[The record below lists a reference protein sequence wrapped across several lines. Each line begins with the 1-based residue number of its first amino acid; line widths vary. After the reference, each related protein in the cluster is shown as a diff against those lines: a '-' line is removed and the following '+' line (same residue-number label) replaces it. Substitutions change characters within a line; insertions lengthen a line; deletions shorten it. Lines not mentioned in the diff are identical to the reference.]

1 MLGHELILLSSAGEV
16 VPERR
21 QLAAIVFTDLVGYTA
36 LAQKN
41 EALAMQLL
49 EEHRRL
55 VRPFFPKHNGREI
68 KTIGDAFLVEFAS
81 ALEATRCAFE
91 IQQSLNEFN
100 SSRPQDRSVML
111 RIGIHLGDVIHD
123 QNDVYGDAV
132 NIASRIEPLASPGG
146 ICVSEQVY
154 DQIKNKFEFPFST
167 LGERNLKNVSEPVEV
182 FRVILPWEKKS
193 ESESSLEKT
202 RIAVLPFAN
211 MSPDPSDEYFADGMT
226 EELISTISKISELS
240 VISRTS
246 VMGYKKK
253 DKKAVEI
260 ARELNVGTLLEG
272 SVRKAASRVR
282 ISVQLIEAESDKHLW
297 AENYDRNLEDIF
309 AVQSEVAEKVA
320 SSLQVK
326 LTGEDKKRIETGKTP
341 SPEAYAECLKGRV
354 NMFRMDRSSLMTAI
368 KHFEAA
374 LAHDSNY
381 ALAYSGLASAW
392 ASLGFMEIVN
402 AQKAC
407 QKAEEYAQKAL
418 KLDESL
424 PEAHLARAEVL
435 MSKYDFAARER
446 ELKRAIELNP
456 NLAEP
461 HLRLAANFS
470 FMNRWHDCFHELE
483 RALEL
488 DPLSTRTLGQAGTL
502 YLYSDQ
508 YDKAIEYLN
517 DSMELDPSN
526 SFYLDN
532 LGLAYIQT
540 GNVEEGLGMVK
551 RAFEMSGGSSSYG
564 DLAWAYVK
572 AQKPD
577 EARKLLA
584 KLNPEGNRSVP
595 PMAAASVYAVL
606 GEKQRAIDWL
616 ERAYDEHSFYLATI
630 AADFEFENLR
640 DEPRFR
646 ALIERI
652 HRKKPT

>member
-1 MLGHELILLSSAGEV
+1 VKPLQPTERARSKGF
-16 VPERR
+16 VPP
-21 QLAAIVFTDLVGYTA
+21 AFTP
-36 LAQKN
+36 AQP
-41 EALAMQLL
+41 
-49 EEHRRL
+49 RL
-55 VRPFFPKHNGREI
+55 DKR
-68 KTIGDAFLVEFAS
+68 
-81 ALEATRCAFE
+81 
-91 IQQSLNEFN
+91 
-100 SSRPQDRSVML
+100 
-111 RIGIHLGDVIHD
+111 
-123 QNDVYGDAV
+123 
-132 NIASRIEPLASPGG
+132 
-146 ICVSEQVY
+146 
-154 DQIKNKFEFPFST
+154 
-167 LGERNLKNVSEPVEV
+167 
-182 FRVILPWEKKS
+182 
-193 ESESSLEKT
+193 
-202 RIAVLPFAN
+202 RIAVLPLQN
-211 MSPDPSDEYFADGMT
+211 LSPDSNDEYFADGMT
-226 EELISTISKISELS
+226 EELISTISKISELN

-253 DKKAVEI
+253 DKKALEI

-297 AENYDRNLEDIF
+297 AENYDRDLADVF

-326 LTGEDKKRIETGKTP
+326 LTGEDKKRIETGKMP

-354 NMFRMDRSSLMTAI
+354 NMFRMGRSSLMAAI

-392 ASLGFMEIVN
+392 ALLGFMEIVN
-402 AQKAC
+402 AQEAF

-418 KLDESL
+418 ELDESL
-424 PEAHLARAEVL
+424 PEAHLARGEVL
-435 MSKYDFAARER
+435 MSKYDFAERGR

-470 FMNRWHDCFHELE
+470 FMNRWDDCFHELE

-488 DPLSTRTLGQAGTL
+488 DPLSARTLGQAGTL
-502 YLYSDQ
+502 YLYSYQ
-508 YDKAIEYLN
+508 YDKAIEYLK

-540 GNVEEGLGMVK
+540 GNVEEGLTTVK
-551 RAFEMSGGSSSYG
+551 RAFEMSGESSG

-572 AQKPD
+572 AGRPED
-577 EARKLLA
+577 ARKLLA
-584 KLNPEGNRSVP
+584 KLNPEGNKSVP

-606 GEKQRAIDWL
+606 GEKQKAIDWL
-616 ERAYDEHSFYLATI
+616 ERAYDEHSFSLATI
-630 AADFEFENLR
+630 AGDFEFENLR
-640 DEPRFR
+640 DEPRFQ

-652 HRKKPT
+652 HRKEPT